1 MSETIPPVP
10 TGFIP
15 PTDSD
20 TAISPQQ
27 TPQSTAPQPPE
38 KIIHGG
44 LRWLLMIVLVCLG
57 GYLGIQILATV
68 IFMLVTFI
76 ARIKLSQ
83 NMLIEYAL
91 LLAQLTTV
99 AVGLPL
105 YRYLRLINSR
115 RPIVFK
121 DKKVC
126 LDSVLARKDWQGSV
140 GKKIIDVVLI
150 IIIGLALQLVISAAL
165 TLIEPFI
172 PKLMGEY
179 SELMEQAF
187 DTNWPSIIALVV
199 MAPISEEIFFRGV
212 ALEYA
217 RRSSRKLWFVVVV
230 QALAFGVAHGNLVQG
245 TYAFVVGSVLGFIC
259 LRVGDLPTSM
269 IGHFAVNASSF
280 FVGYFFTPA
289 LRLGEKY
296 LGGGE
301 SGLVLVLLVFIAV
314 GMLSYRVLIKRSAQD
329 QQTPFKLAL

>member
-1 MSETIPPVP
+1 MSETMPPVP
-10 TGFIP
+10 AGFVP
-15 PTDSD
+15 LTDSD
-20 TAISPQQ
+20 IAISPQQ
-27 TPQSTAPQPPE
+27 APQPTASQPQE

-57 GYLGIQILATV
+57 GYLGIQILV
-68 IFMLVTFI
+68 SIIFILTTFI

-83 NMLIEYAL
+83 NTLIEYAL
-91 LLAQLTTV
+91 LLSQITTV

-115 RPIVFK
+115 RQIVFK
-121 DKKVC
+121 DKKTW
-126 LDSVLARKDWQGSV
+126 LDNVLARKDWQGSA
-140 GKKIIDVVLI
+140 GKKTIDVILI
-150 IIIGLALQLVISAAL
+150 IVIGLALQLVISAAL

-179 SELMEQAF
+179 SELMKQAF
-187 DTNWPSIIALVV
+187 DTNWVSIVALVV

-217 RRSSRKLWFVVVV
+217 RRSSTKLWFVVVA
-230 QALAFGVAHGNLVQG
+230 QALAFGIAHGNLVQG

-289 LRLGEKY
+289 ARLGEKY
-296 LGGGE
+296 LGSGE
-301 SGLVLVLLVFIAV
+301 SGLILVLLVFIAV
-314 GMLSYRVLIKRSAQD
+314 GIMSYRVLIKRSAQD
-329 QQTPFKLAL
+329 QQTPLKLAM

>member
-1 MSETIPPVP
+1 MSEAMPPVP
-10 TGFIP
+10 TGFVPI
-15 PTDSD
+15 TDSD
-20 TAISPQQ
+20 TSTSLQQ
-27 TPQSTAPQPPE
+27 TSQSTASQPQE

-44 LRWLLMIVLVCLG
+44 FRWLLMIALVCLG

-68 IFMLVTFI
+68 IFMLTAFI
-76 ARIKLSQ
+76 AQLNLPQ
-83 NMLIEYAL
+83 NTLIEYSL

-99 AVGLPL
+99 VIGLPL

-121 DKKVC
+121 DKKTW

-140 GKKIIDVVLI
+140 SKKIIDVISI
-150 IIIGLALQLVISAAL
+150 IVIGIALQLVISAAL

-179 SELMEQAF
+179 SELMEQVF
-187 DTNWPSIIALVV
+187 DTNWTSIIALVV

-217 RRSSRKLWFVVVV
+217 RRSSTKLWFVVVA
-230 QALAFGVAHGNLVQG
+230 QALAFGIAHGNLVQG
-245 TYAFVVGSVLGFIC
+245 TYAFVVGAVLGLIC
-259 LRVGDLPTSM
+259 LRVGGLPTSI

-280 FVGYFFTPA
+280 FVGYFLNPA
-289 LRLGEKY
+289 MRLGEKY
-296 LGGGE
+296 LGGGDI
-301 SGLVLVLLVFIAV
+301 GLMLILLVFAAV
-314 GMLSYRVLIKRSAQD
+314 GIVSYRVLVKRSAQD
-329 QQTPFKLAL
+329 QQTPLKLDI